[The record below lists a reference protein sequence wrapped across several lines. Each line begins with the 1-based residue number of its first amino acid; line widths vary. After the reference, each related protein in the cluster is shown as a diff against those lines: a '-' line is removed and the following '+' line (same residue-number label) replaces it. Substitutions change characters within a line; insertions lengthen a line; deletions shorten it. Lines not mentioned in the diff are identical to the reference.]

1 MSGSVSQWL
10 GSGQVRR
17 HVERVCR
24 KGRSALSSS
33 GRIRLNSSVDQN
45 FTEPGAL
52 ESVIGAH
59 VKDYRK
65 ASGKS
70 LAELAS
76 EMGISKAMLSKIENA
91 QTSCSLNTLARMASG
106 LGVPISALLHGVD
119 PELDAVYTKAG
130 SGARIV
136 GRGPRLHHEYRLLG
150 ALRGP
155 HKRMEATLVS
165 VTEDGGDL
173 PLFQHPGTE
182 ILYMLEGVVEYT
194 HGENAYVLSTGDALQ
209 FDGQAP
215 HGPSRIIDLPIRYLS
230 VIANGEVA
238 DN

>member
-1 MSGSVSQWL
+1 
-10 GSGQVRR
+10 
-17 HVERVCR
+17 
-24 KGRSALSSS
+24 LSSS
-33 GRIRLNSSVDQN
+33 GRIRLNPNVDQD
-45 FTEPGAL
+45 FTAPGAL
-52 ESVIGAH
+52 EAVIGAH
-59 VKDYRK
+59 VKEYRRE
-65 ASGKS
+65 SGKS
-70 LAELAS
+70 LAELAN

-136 GRGPRLHHEYRLLG
+136 GRGTRLHHEYRLLG

-155 HKRMEATLVS
+155 HKRMEATLVE
-165 VTEDGGDL
+165 VNKDGGDL

-182 ILYMLEGVVEYT
+182 ILFMLEGIVEYS
-194 HGENAYVLSTGDALQ
+194 HGDTAYELSAGDALQ

-215 HGPSRIIDLPIRYLS
+215 HGPTRIIELPIRYLS

-238 DN
+238 D